1 MPTNS
6 TLRCGAITSRSLLLR
21 ARSRAARSGRAKD
34 VAARLFVRLKLDQP
48 LVTGF
53 LQQIGERAIA
63 VVSFVEAGIAP
74 LERLLHHRAPDL
86 LVGAALGDQRLER
99 AEEEVIGLLLLV
111 VAGRRGFLALLRRA
125 AFLLV
130 GAHQVVIVDEL
141 VAVVDEKVGA
151 RVLDSH
157 ADDELRVLAQ
167 L

>member
-21 ARSRAARSGRAKD
+21 ERSRAARSGRAED

-48 LVTGF
+48 LLTGF
-53 LQQIGERAIA
+53 FQQIGECAIA
-63 VVSFVEAGIAP
+63 VVRLVEAGIAA

-99 AEEEVIGLLLLV
+99 AEEEVVGFLLLV
-111 VAGRRGFLALLRRA
+111 VTSRRGFLALLRRPT
-125 AFLLV
+125 FLLV
-130 GAHQVVIVDEL
+130 GAHEVVVIDEL
-141 VAVVDEKVGA
+141 VAVVDEEVGA

-157 ADDELRVLAQ
+157 ADDE
-167 L
+167 